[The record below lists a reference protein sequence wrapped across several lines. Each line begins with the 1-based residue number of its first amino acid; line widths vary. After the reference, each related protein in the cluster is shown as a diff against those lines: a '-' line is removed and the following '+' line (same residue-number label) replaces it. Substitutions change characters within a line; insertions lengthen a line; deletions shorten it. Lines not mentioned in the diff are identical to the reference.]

1 MWSWAPDL
9 MSAALRVAQAD
20 PVAPGSSPAAAA
32 VGQAAEGAAKGGSSG
47 VFMEQMLI
55 FVGIFAVFW
64 LLVLRPQQKKA
75 KEHKGFVEALKIG
88 SRVVTNSGIF
98 GKVSGIDGNQ
108 VMLEIAD
115 KVVIRVLK
123 SQVAGL
129 EANADQAVGSPGG
142 R

>member
-9 MSAALRVAQAD
+9 MNSALRLAQAD
-20 PVAPGSSPAAAA
+20 PVAAGSSPAAAA
-32 VGQAAEGAAKGGSSG
+32 AGQAAEGAAQGASSG

-75 KEHKGFVEALKIG
+75 KEHKGFVESMKIG

-98 GKVSGIDGNQ
+98 GKVTGIDGSEI
-108 VMLEIAD
+108 MLEIAD

-129 EANADQAVGSPGG
+129 EANADQAVGNAGG